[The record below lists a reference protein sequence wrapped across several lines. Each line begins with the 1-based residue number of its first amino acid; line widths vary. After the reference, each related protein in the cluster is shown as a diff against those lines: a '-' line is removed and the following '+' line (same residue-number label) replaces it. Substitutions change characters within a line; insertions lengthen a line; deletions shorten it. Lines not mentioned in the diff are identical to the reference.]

1 MIILRTGILYSI
13 LICAFISFSS
23 FYSSF
28 LISLKPKKSEEDA
41 PLVLFLNMFG
51 LYWLIFM
58 ISNVFGWA
66 GAPSVY
72 KPLSFLL
79 NFILFLQPVPLLYY
93 FTKNRFAVL
102 AYLIFGFA
110 FYFLSLEDTLR
121 LTAVSYWGVQPG
133 FSQVPRLIF
142 ILGLMAPLAAL
153 AIIRAGK
160 DFAKWTKPL
169 FVEAITL
176 VFACLETLNILSNSA
191 TWELLLLRM
200 LYVFIGFIAYFYL
213 TGEEATAQFAQRIS
227 PRIGNMVRR
236 LRSMRIPFFTKL
248 LLLFVLLSILPIAGA
263 GILLFLTFKEI
274 IDLYIYKPLLWNL
287 KLSKEEFLVALGNVQ
302 IQALFLI
309 TLTIILVVIASSIAS
324 RAIAQ
329 SLRRVG
335 FGMKRVEEGDLS
347 FKLSPESNDEIGDL
361 VNYFNKMAAEIKR
374 SREIMQN
381 WNKELEKTVDER
393 TKNLQTLYNISKAMG
408 STLDL
413 EELISKSVNYIPQI
427 AGSTYLSIFIKD
439 DKAIYRSKASKG
451 KQIDHSFKENEGLL
465 GEIVSS
471 GHICKMVDIN
481 EASEGEKKAFEPL
494 GMKALLLAPMES
506 KGKAIG
512 LIVIGIQKDHIPSNI
527 ELNLLSTIADQ
538 MAIAIENA
546 SVFEKEKEAVKKL
559 IEIDKMKTELLS
571 MVSHELRTPL
581 TSIKGFLAHFIN
593 GTTGPLNETQKKF
606 VDIMAKEGDHLLE
619 YIDTLLEFS
628 RVERGAFVIKKEP
641 VQIDKLINGIVEA
654 LRPLLESKGI
664 ELALHLGAKDAVL
677 SVDELKLGQV
687 LRNLIGNSIKFVK
700 EKPQIEVSSKVLPNG
715 AIEVAVKDNGIGID
729 KDHLGKI
736 FNKFYQ
742 VDTSLTRKVG
752 GLGLGLAISKE
763 IVEAHGGR
771 ICAESEGAGKG
782 STFIFTI
789 PVIK

>member
-1 MIILRTGILYSI
+1 MIILRTGILYSV

-58 ISNVFGWA
+58 ISNVFGWVDV
-66 GAPSVY
+66 PSVY
-72 KPLSFLL
+72 KPLCFLL

-93 FTKNRFAVL
+93 FTKNKIAVL
-102 AYLIFGFA
+102 AYLLFGFA
-110 FYFLSLEDTLR
+110 FYFSSFGDTLK

-133 FSQVPRLIF
+133 FSWFSRLIF
-142 ILGLMAPLAAL
+142 IFGLMAPLAVL
-153 AIIRAGK
+153 AIINASK

-169 FVEAITL
+169 FVESITL
-176 VFACLETLNILSNSA
+176 VFACLETFNILSNNA

-227 PRIGNMVRR
+227 PRIGNMFRR
-236 LRSMRIPFFTKL
+236 LRSMRIPFFAKL

-287 KLSKEEFLVALGNVQ
+287 KLSKEEFLAALGNVQ
-302 IQALFLI
+302 IQAIFLI
-309 TLTIILVVIASSIAS
+309 TLTIILVVIASIIAS
-324 RAIAQ
+324 RGIAQ
-329 SLRRVG
+329 SLRRIG

-427 AGSTYLSIFIKD
+427 AGSSYLSIFIKD
-439 DKAIYRSKASKG
+439 DKGIYRSKASKG
-451 KQIDHSFKENEGLL
+451 KQIDHSFKEGEGLL
-465 GEIVSS
+465 GDIVSS
-471 GHICKMVDIN
+471 GHICKMADIN

-494 GMKALLLAPMES
+494 GLKALLLAPMES
-506 KGKAIG
+506 KGKTIG

-527 ELNLLSTIADQ
+527 ELNLLSTIAEQ

-559 IEIDKMKTELLS
+559 LEIDKMKTELLS

-641 VQIDKLINGIVEA
+641 VQIDNLINGIVAA
-654 LRPLLESKGI
+654 LRPQLESKGI
-664 ELALHLGAKDAVL
+664 ELSLHLGAKDVIL
-677 SVDELKLGQV
+677 SGDELKLGQV

-700 EKPQIEVSSKVLPNG
+700 ENPKIEISSKILPKG
-715 AIEVAVKDNGIGID
+715 AIEVAVKDNGIGLD

-763 IVEAHGGR
+763 IVEAHGGQIR
-771 ICAESEGAGKG
+771 AESEGEGKG

>member
-1 MIILRTGILYSI
+1 MIILRTGILYSV
-13 LICAFISFSS
+13 LICAFISFSC
-23 FYSSF
+23 FYPSF
-28 LISLKPKKSEEDA
+28 LISLKSKKSEEDST
-41 PLVLFLNMFG
+41 LIVFLNITG
-51 LYWLIFM
+51 LYWFIYML
-58 ISNVFGWA
+58 SNIFGWMDL
-66 GAPSVY
+66 PSFY
-72 KPLSFLL
+72 KPLSYLL
-79 NFILFLQPVPLLYY
+79 NFIFFLQPIPLLYY
-93 FTKNRFAVL
+93 FIKTRYTVAVSL
-102 AYLIFGFA
+102 LYGLV
-110 FYFLSLEDTLR
+110 FYSLSLGDAVK
-121 LTAVSYWGVQPG
+121 LTTVSFWGIQAGIAPLI
-133 FSQVPRLIF
+133 RLIF
-142 ILGLMAPLAAL
+142 IFGFIVPLAAAAL
-153 AIIRAGK
+153 LRTARDLRMRA
-160 DFAKWTKPL
+160 KPL
-169 FVEAITL
+169 FIESIAL
-176 VFACLETLNILSNSA
+176 VFILVKA
-191 TWELLLLRM
+191 AGIFFDTVTWELLLLRM
-200 LYVFIGFIAYFYL
+200 SYIFIGFIAYFYL

-287 KLSKEEFLVALGNVQ
+287 KLSKEEFIVALGNVQ

-335 FGMKRVEEGDLS
+335 YGMKRVEEGDLS

-413 EELISKSVNYIPQI
+413 EELISKSVNYIPEI
-427 AGSTYLSIFIKD
+427 AGSNFLSIFIKD
-439 DKAIYRSKASKG
+439 EKGYYRTKASKG
-451 KQIDHSFKENEGLL
+451 KKLDHSFKEGEGLL

-471 GHICKMVDIN
+471 GHICKMADIN
-481 EASEGEKKAFEPL
+481 EASETEKKLFEPL
-494 GMKALLLAPMES
+494 SLKTLLLVPMES
-506 KGKAIG
+506 NGKKIG
-512 LIVIGIQKDHIPSNI
+512 LIVIGIQKEHIPSNI

-559 IEIDKMKTELLS
+559 LEIDKMKTELLS

-628 RVERGAFVIKKEP
+628 RVERGAFVVKKEP
-641 VQIDKLINGIVEA
+641 VQIDKLISGIVEA
-654 LRPLLESKGI
+654 LRPQLELKGI
-664 ELALHLGAKDAVL
+664 ELALHLDAKDAVL
-677 SVDELKLGQV
+677 SGDELKLGQV

-700 EKPQIEVSSKVLPNG
+700 ENPKIEISSKVLPKG

-742 VDTSLTRKVG
+742 VDASLTRKVG

-763 IVEAHGGR
+763 IVEAHGGQIR
-771 ICAESEGAGKG
+771 AESEGEGKG

>member
-1 MIILRTGILYSI
+1 MIILRTGILYSV

-58 ISNVFGWA
+58 VSNVLGWINV
-66 GAPSVY
+66 PSAY
-72 KPLSFLL
+72 KQLSLLL

-93 FTKNRFAVL
+93 FIKNKFAL
-102 AYLIFGFA
+102 FLYTLLGLA
-110 FYFLSLEDTLR
+110 FYVLCFGHAFE
-121 LTAVSYWGVQPG
+121 LTTVSYWGVQPG
-133 FSQVPRLIF
+133 VPQVPGLIF
-142 ILGLMAPLAAL
+142 IFGLMAPLAVL
-153 AIIRAGK
+153 AIIKAVK
-160 DFAKWTKPL
+160 DFAKRTKPL
-169 FVEAITL
+169 FVETITL
-176 VFACLETLNILSNSA
+176 VFACLETLNILSKSA
-191 TWELLLLRM
+191 TWELLLVRM

-236 LRSMRIPFFTKL
+236 LRAMRIPFFAKL
-248 LLLFVLLSILPIAGA
+248 LLLFVLLSILPIMGA
-263 GILLFLTFKEI
+263 GMLLFLTFKEI

-287 KLSKEEFLVALGNVQ
+287 KLSKEEFLAALGNVQ
-302 IQALFLI
+302 IQAIFLI
-309 TLTIILVVIASSIAS
+309 TLTIILVVIASIIAS
-324 RAIAQ
+324 RGIAQ
-329 SLRRVG
+329 SLRRIG

-361 VNYFNKMAAEIKR
+361 VNYFNKMATEIKR

-413 EELISKSVNYIPQI
+413 EELISKSVNYIPEI
-427 AGSTYLSIFIKD
+427 AGSNFLSIFIKD
-439 DKAIYRSKASKG
+439 DKGIYRSKASKG
-451 KQIDHSFKENEGLL
+451 KQIDHVFKEGEGLL
-465 GEIVSS
+465 GVIVSS
-471 GHICKMVDIN
+471 GHICKMAEVN
-481 EASEGEKKAFEPL
+481 EASVAEKKAFEPL

-506 KGKAIG
+506 KGKTIG

-606 VDIMAKEGDHLLE
+606 VDIMAREGDHLLE

-628 RVERGAFVIKKEP
+628 RVERGAFVIKKES

-654 LRPLLESKGI
+654 LRPQLESKGI
-664 ELALHLGAKDAVL
+664 ALALDLKAKDAAI
-677 SVDELKLGQV
+677 SGDELKLGQV
-687 LRNLIGNSIKFVK
+687 IRNLIGNSIKFVK
-700 EKPQIEVSSKVLPNG
+700 QDPQITISSNVLSKG

-729 KDHLGKI
+729 RDHLGKI

-763 IVEAHGGR
+763 IVEAHGGQIR
-771 ICAESEGAGKG
+771 AESEGEGKG

>member
-1 MIILRTGILYSI
+1 
-13 LICAFISFSS
+13 
-23 FYSSF
+23 
-28 LISLKPKKSEEDA
+28 
-41 PLVLFLNMFG
+41 
-51 LYWLIFM
+51 
-58 ISNVFGWA
+58 
-66 GAPSVY
+66 
-72 KPLSFLL
+72 
-79 NFILFLQPVPLLYY
+79 VPLLYY

-677 SVDELKLGQV
+677 SGDELKLGQV